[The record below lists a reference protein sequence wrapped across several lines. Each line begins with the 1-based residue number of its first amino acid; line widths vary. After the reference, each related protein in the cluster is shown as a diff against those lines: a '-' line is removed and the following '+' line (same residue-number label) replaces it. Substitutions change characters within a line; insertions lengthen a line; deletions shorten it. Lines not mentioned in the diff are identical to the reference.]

1 VLRTGKAVRVLASF
15 QGVFATLLALL
26 PGAVYVFTYERQV
39 GSFGVNFTDRLI
51 RFLSASAVFHALFAF
66 AEYRAYLDLF
76 RSGRLGRG
84 ELSSWQVET
93 LAIGYLLVPA
103 AAGLLVGQAWRRR
116 PKWLTWVVAGAQPPR
131 AWDDLFARGPEG
143 YIRAKLKSGQWIA
156 GYFGT
161 APDGR
166 KSYAAG
172 FPHDQDLLIT
182 RRVDIDPES
191 GDYVTTAD
199 GNARDLDGW
208 LLVRWEELEILEF
221 TEVGTDE
228 SR

>member
-1 VLRTGKAVRVLASF
+1 VLESF
-15 QGVFATLLALL
+15 QAFFATLLALL

-39 GSFGVNFTDRLI
+39 GSFGVNFTDRII
-51 RFLSASAVFHALFAF
+51 RFLSASAVFHAVFAF
-66 AEYRAYLDLF
+66 AEYRAYVDLF
-76 RSGRLGRG
+76 RSGKLGRG
-84 ELSSWQVET
+84 ELSGWQVEM
-93 LAIGYLLVPA
+93 LALTYLLVPA
-103 AAGLLVGQAWRRR
+103 LAGFLLGQAWRSR
-116 PKWLTWVVAGAQPPR
+116 PKWLAWALGGAQPPR

-143 YIRAKLKSGQWIA
+143 FIRARLKSGQWIA

-191 GDYVTTAD
+191 GDYVTAAD
-199 GNARDLDGW
+199 GSAQTLDGW

-221 TEVGTDE
+221 TEVSADDT
-228 SR
+228 

>member
-1 VLRTGKAVRVLASF
+1 MSRSLCLR
-15 QGVFATLLALL
+15 
-26 PGAVYVFTYERQV
+26 
-39 GSFGVNFTDRLI
+39 
-51 RFLSASAVFHALFAF
+51 
-66 AEYRAYLDLF
+66 EYRAYVELF
-76 RSGRLGRG
+76 RSGKLGRG
-84 ELSSWQVET
+84 EVSGWQVEA
-93 LAIGYLLVPA
+93 LAMTYLLVPA
-103 AAGLLVGQAWRRR
+103 VAGFLLGQAARSR
-116 PKWLTWVVAGAQPPR
+116 PRWLAWAIGDAQAPR

-143 YIRAKLKSGQWIA
+143 FIRARLKSGQWIA

-191 GDYVTTAD
+191 GDYVTAAD
-199 GNARDLDGW
+199 GSAQSLDGW

-221 TEVGTDE
+221 TEVSADGT
-228 SR
+228 